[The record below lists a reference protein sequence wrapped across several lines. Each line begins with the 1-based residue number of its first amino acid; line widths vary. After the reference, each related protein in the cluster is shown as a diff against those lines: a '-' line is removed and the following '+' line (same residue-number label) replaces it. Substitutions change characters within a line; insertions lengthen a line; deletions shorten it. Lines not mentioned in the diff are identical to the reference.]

1 MNIKNESHTS
11 RRWLQRYLG
20 LLKVAEEAELLWP
33 QDQQCM
39 TSTLDAPGSP
49 AHPVDVLLQT
59 QKHFKIQRKCT
70 WKAVKEYY
78 TRKNSVVSAFKV
90 LNFNKIVAKNIN
102 RFFQGFSYTLGS
114 SGGSYWTIQSTSG
127 ISSPRA
133 ATSVH
138 KRMPESALQNWKK
151 VVVRLVCFCFPWVG
165 KKNWFKAAAP
175 AGESMKGRRT
185 LTWMAMTGRSM

>member
-1 MNIKNESHTS
+1 MPLAVLPTLWMYSCKHKNTS
-11 RRWLQRYLG
+11 
-20 LLKVAEEAELLWP
+20 KFKEN
-33 QDQQCM
+33 
-39 TSTLDAPGSP
+39 
-49 AHPVDVLLQT
+49 AHEKQSKNTIP
-59 QKHFKIQRKCT
+59 
-70 WKAVKEYY
+70 E
-78 TRKNSVVSAFKV
+78 KNSVVSAFKV
-90 LNFNKIVAKNIN
+90 LNFNKILAKNIN

-175 AGESMKGRRT
+175 AGESMKGRT

>member
-70 WKAVKEYY
+70 
-78 TRKNSVVSAFKV
+78 
-90 LNFNKIVAKNIN
+90 
-102 RFFQGFSYTLGS
+102 
-114 SGGSYWTIQSTSG
+114 
-127 ISSPRA
+127 
-133 ATSVH
+133 
-138 KRMPESALQNWKK
+138 
-151 VVVRLVCFCFPWVG
+151 
-165 KKNWFKAAAP
+165 
-175 AGESMKGRRT
+175 
-185 LTWMAMTGRSM
+185 